1 MINYL
6 WVMIMKEK
14 ITYILK
20 ILLGNTLIAFALS
33 TLFFENNIICGGVSG
48 IGLVINHYFNLPIS
62 SVVAVVNVS
71 LFFLGL
77 YFLGK
82 EFAMTTLASTI
93 IFPVILEYFESTPYF
108 HHYLDDPFMAAI
120 LAGCLVGIGIGLV
133 LKANASTGG
142 VDILALVINKKYK
155 VPVHI
160 VLNVIDIIVL
170 VLQFS
175 FSNTTNVIY
184 GIMITFIT
192 STVLNKTLSHGTS
205 LIQLTVMSDHY
216 VRIKEAILNEL
227 DAGATLILTEK
238 GYTSESSKLVMSIIP
253 YRKLPEIKSK
263 IHDIDP
269 LAFVIVSKVDEV
281 GGKGFTLD
289 R

>member
-1 MINYL
+1 
-6 WVMIMKEK
+6 MKNK
-14 ITYILK
+14 IIYVLQILA
-20 ILLGNTLIAFALS
+20 GNILIAFALS

-48 IGLVINHYFNLPIS
+48 IGLVLNHYFNLPIS
-62 SVVAVVNVS
+62 SVVAVINIS
-71 LFFLGL
+71 LFLVGF
-77 YFLGK
+77 YYLGK
-82 EFAMTTLASTI
+82 EFAMTTLVSTFV
-93 IFPVILEYFESTPYF
+93 FPIILEFFESTPFF

-120 LAGCLVGIGIGLV
+120 LAGCLVGLGIGLV

-142 VDILALVINKKYK
+142 VDILALILNKKFK
-155 VPVHI
+155 FPVHI
-160 VLNVIDIIVL
+160 VLNVIDICVL

-205 LIQLTVMSDHY
+205 LIQLTVMSDHFLH
-216 VRIKEAILNEL
+216 IKEVILNEL
-227 DAGATLILTEK
+227 DAGATLILSEK
-238 GYTSESSKLVMSIIP
+238 GFTNEASKLVMSIIP
-253 YRKLPEIKSK
+253 YRKLPEIKNR
-263 IHDIDP
+263 IHEIDP
-269 LAFVIVSKVDEV
+269 LAFIIVSKVDEV

>member
-1 MINYL
+1 
-6 WVMIMKEK
+6 MKEK
-14 ITYILK
+14 IFYLLK
-20 ILLGNTLIAFALS
+20 IVVGNVLIAFALS

-62 SVVAVVNVS
+62 SVVAVINIS
-71 LFFLGL
+71 LFLVGF
-77 YFLGK
+77 YYLGK
-82 EFAMTTLASTI
+82 EFAMTTLVSTF
-93 IFPVILEYFESTPYF
+93 IFPIILEFFESTPMF

-120 LAGCLVGIGIGLV
+120 LAGCLVGLGIGLV

-142 VDILALVINKKYK
+142 VDILALIINKKFK
-155 VPVHI
+155 FPVHI
-160 VLNVIDIIVL
+160 ILNVIDITVL

-192 STVLNKTLSHGTS
+192 SAVLNKTLSMGTS
-205 LIQLTVMSDHY
+205 LIQLTVISDY
-216 VRIKEAILNEL
+216 YECIKDSILNDL
-227 DAGATLILTEK
+227 DAGATLILSEK
-238 GYTSESSKLVMSIIP
+238 GYTNESSKLVMSIIP
-253 YRKLPEIKSK
+253 YRKLPEIKTK

>member
-1 MINYL
+1 
-6 WVMIMKEK
+6 MKNK
-14 ITYILK
+14 IIYVLQILA
-20 ILLGNTLIAFALS
+20 GNILIAFALS

-48 IGLVINHYFNLPIS
+48 IGLVLNHYFNLPIS
-62 SVVAVVNVS
+62 SVVAVINIS
-71 LFFLGL
+71 LFLVGF
-77 YFLGK
+77 YYLGK
-82 EFAMTTLASTI
+82 EFAMTTLVSTFV
-93 IFPVILEYFESTPYF
+93 FPIILEFFESNPFF

-120 LAGCLVGIGIGLV
+120 LAGCLVGLGIGLV

-142 VDILALVINKKYK
+142 VDILALILNKKFK
-155 VPVHI
+155 FPVHI
-160 VLNVIDIIVL
+160 VLNVIDICVL

-205 LIQLTVMSDHY
+205 LIQLTVMSDHFLH
-216 VRIKEAILNEL
+216 IKEIILNEL
-227 DAGATLILTEK
+227 DAGATLILSEK
-238 GYTSESSKLVMSIIP
+238 GFTNEASKLVMSIIP
-253 YRKLPEIKSK
+253 YRKLPEIKNR
-263 IHDIDP
+263 IHEIDP
-269 LAFVIVSKVDEV
+269 LAFIIVSKVDEV